1 VTDEPAAPEPPTEP
15 ALTELGEPATEPAPD
30 AAPTAPPAV
39 PAAPPG
45 PPPAPAWPRVSA
57 VLSGSFDL
65 VTQSR
70 TQLRNASLYI
80 GLLGLIS
87 VGPLVLAL
95 ISDAP
100 RIDWVTF
107 QGMSGWT
114 VLAGL
119 VAFLGAIAVGIESQI
134 VGVAILGGAR
144 AGRPLSLREAL
155 RRSRQV
161 FWRVFRASLAV
172 NLVAGIVSLALSY
185 VLDGMFG
192 EATDAA
198 PIGANLL
205 TAIVTAPFVY
215 VVVGIVLGDV
225 DASESIRRSIRL
237 ARARFRLAVIASL
250 FAVVTQ
256 VLLIFAASSGI
267 DLAARALEPFHGELE
282 RLDVANLGGFLLVG
296 LAALIALFAYWTLT
310 FTVGALTSAP
320 QVVSFLGLTGYSR
333 GLDVARERPDGEPP
347 LGRPARVSRPMVA
360 GVVIAAIA
368 ALLAIAGR

>member
-1 VTDEPAAPEPPTEP
+1 MMADEPAASTEPP
-15 ALTELGEPATEPAPD
+15 
-30 AAPTAPPAV
+30 PTAPAPSV
-39 PAAPPG
+39 PTVPPPPPTG
-45 PPPAPAWPRVSA
+45 PPPTPVWPRVGA

-70 TQLRNASLYI
+70 IQVRNASLYI
-80 GLLGLIS
+80 GLLGLLS

-100 RIDWVTF
+100 RIDWLTF
-107 QGMSGWT
+107 EGISGWT
-114 VLAGL
+114 VLAGT
-119 VAFLGAIAVGIESQI
+119 VAVLGAVAVGIESQI
-134 VGVAILGGAR
+134 IGVAILGGAR

-172 NLVAGIVSLALSY
+172 NGLAGIVSYGLARF
-185 VLDGMFG
+185 LDGVFG

-198 PIGANLL
+198 PVGANLL

-225 DASESIRRSIRL
+225 DATESIRRSMRL
-237 ARARFRLAVIASL
+237 ARARFRLAAIASI

-256 VLLIFAASSGI
+256 VLLIFAASSGF
-267 DLAARALEPFHGELE
+267 DLAVRALEPFHGELE
-282 RLDVANLGGFLLVG
+282 QLDVTNLGGFVLVG
-296 LAALIALFAYWTLT
+296 TAGLIVLFAYWTLT

-333 GLDVARERPDGEPP
+333 GLDVARERPEGEPP
-347 LGRPARVSRPMVA
+347 LDRPAGISRPMVA
-360 GVVIAAIA
+360 GVVIAALA
-368 ALLAIAGR
+368 ALLAIGGR

>member
-1 VTDEPAAPEPPTEP
+1 MTDEPTSPEPPPGPVE
-15 ALTELGEPATEPAPD
+15 
-30 AAPTAPPAV
+30 PPADGSLPVEPTPTV

-45 PPPAPAWPRVSA
+45 PPPAPVWPRVGA

-70 TQLRNASLYI
+70 IQLRNGSLYI

-100 RIDWVTF
+100 RIDWLTF
-107 QGMSGWT
+107 EGISGWT
-114 VLAGL
+114 VLAGF

-134 VGVAILGGAR
+134 IGVAILGGAR
-144 AGRPLSLREAL
+144 AGRPLSLGEAL

-161 FWRVFRASLAV
+161 FWRVFRASIAV
-172 NLVAGIVSLALSY
+172 NIVAGIVSFVLSSA
-185 VLDGMFG
+185 LDGVFG

-237 ARARFRLAVIASL
+237 ARARFRLAVIASV

-267 DLAARALEPFHGELE
+267 DLAVRALEPFHGELE
-282 RLDVANLGGFLLVG
+282 RLDVTNLGGFLFVG
-296 LAALIALFAYWTLT
+296 LAGLIALFAYWTLT

-320 QVVSFLGLTGYSR
+320 QVVSFLGLTAYSR
-333 GLDVARERPDGEPP
+333 GLDVARERPEGEPP
-347 LGRPARVSRPMVA
+347 LDRPARVSRPMVA
-360 GVVIAAIA
+360 GVVIAALA
-368 ALLAIAGR
+368 ALLAIGGR